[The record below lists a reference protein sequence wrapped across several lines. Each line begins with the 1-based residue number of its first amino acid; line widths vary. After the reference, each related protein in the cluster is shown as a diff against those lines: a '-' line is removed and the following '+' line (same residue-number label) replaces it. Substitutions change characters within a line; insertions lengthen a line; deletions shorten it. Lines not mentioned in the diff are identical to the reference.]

1 MIDNFRLNNHHF
13 QMNLVLSL
21 FKIID
26 RVSKKGTIM
35 LVLILSFCYHTPVST
50 QTLQTVK
57 LRIISIDWSGK
68 KWDCGL
74 PDTTLVEIQAG
85 QNFGSKDD
93 PLYFKLIEIID
104 EKTIKLEFKDDL
116 VVAGEPVAY
125 PSKQNPIIISGTTNC
140 FRTRMYDGGTD
151 YCIDILGAG
160 KL

>member
-1 MIDNFRLNNHHF
+1 
-13 QMNLVLSL
+13 MNLVRSL
-21 FKIID
+21 FIITG
-26 RVSKKGTIM
+26 RVSKRNTIM
-35 LVLILSFCYHTPVST
+35 LILILSFCFHNPVST
-50 QTLQTVK
+50 QTLQTVR
-57 LRIISIDWSGK
+57 LRIISINWSGK
-68 KWDCGL
+68 TWDCGL
-74 PDTTLVEIQAG
+74 PDTTLIEIQTG

-104 EKTIKLEFKDDL
+104 KKTIKLEFKDDL

-125 PSKQNPIIISGTTNC
+125 PSKQNPIIISGNTNC